1 MISFATVFRRKPK
14 WQQNRIATQ
23 DMLRK
28 MLDLLGVLIA
38 IMGLHAV
45 AMVVIEGMSF
55 GDALW
60 LTVTSATTVGYGDLS
75 AETVAGRIITTVLIY
90 VAGIALLAQVAGLW
104 FEYRQERRRR
114 MITGYWNWTMDSHI
128 VFLNVPADADTRYF
142 EAVVNS
148 IRASSGPRAEAPIL
162 LVDEKFP
169 NGLPDSLSDLG
180 VVHVSL
186 PLTDPKAFEHAC
198 ASLAETI
205 VVMSS
210 DRADAMSDSV
220 AFDLVDRLRAA
231 NGDAW
236 IIAEVVD
243 DDHRARIQRAGANA
257 VMRPVRGYPEM
268 MARAILSHRSEHV
281 METLFNSR
289 GEECVRLEM
298 HATGAWRDLA
308 MRFLQADAGC
318 PVAYEQADGT
328 VVTNPDAGEEIVAVA
343 IFALVN
349 PNQLTAAAQL
359 SGKSPVAAT
368 A

>member
-1 MISFATVFRRKPK
+1 MLVFSSLFRRKPR
-14 WQQNRIATQ
+14 WQQNRIATT

-28 MLDLLGVLIA
+28 MLDLLAVLIG
-38 IMGLHAV
+38 IMVLHAV
-45 AMVVIEGMSF
+45 AMIVIEDMSL

-75 AETVAGRIITTVLIY
+75 AETAVGRIVTTVLIY

-128 VFLNVPADADTRYF
+128 VFLNVPDDADTRYF
-142 EAVVNS
+142 EQVMTS
-148 IRASSGPRAEAPIL
+148 IRASAGPRSDAPVL
-162 LVDEKFP
+162 LVDEKFDT
-169 NGLPDSLSDLG
+169 GLPDTLAELG

-186 PLTDPKAFEHAC
+186 PLTDPKAFEY
-198 ASLAETI
+198 ASVQTAETV
-205 VVMSS
+205 VVMAT

-220 AFDLVDRLRAA
+220 AFDLVDRTRAR
-231 NGDAW
+231 NPNAW

-243 DDHRARIQRAGANA
+243 DAHRGRIQRAGANA

-268 MARAILSHRSEHV
+268 VARAILSHRSEHV
-281 METLFNSR
+281 METLFNSQ

-298 HATGAWRDLA
+298 TVKERWRDLA
-308 MRFLQADAGC
+308 LRFIEANAGC
-318 PVAYEQADGT
+318 PVAYERPDGE
-328 VVTNPDAGEEIVAVA
+328 VLTNPDAAETVEAVA

-349 PNQLTAAAQL
+349 PEQSAAAARL
-359 SGKSPVAAT
+359 AGGT
-368 A
+368 